1 MEGEELR
8 RSEANT
14 VDLLNQFERILESDP
29 QMVLSYIFGICN
41 EVGFLHPSQ
50 FSKLNKEAGHS
61 SPSSD
66 DNGAALSCW
75 QLSFFGIGII
85 SWGFQRKFFFRCM
98 RLLSMRLWQQA
109 LNSRSDVSGDEKSLY
124 VSLSLDNSFESDVM
138 KHSRALLLLSSDFGT
153 AWHSSRGD
161 CWILLLIGSMEAIAI
176 DWWYLLAGLQ
186 GLCCGWDLNRTFQLD

>member
-8 RSEANT
+8 RSEADT

-29 QMVLSYIFGICN
+29 QIDD
-41 EVGFLHPSQ
+41 VGFLHPSQ

-66 DNGAALSCW
+66 DSTVLRSADGNSVFWNRDHKLGISTQVLFPLYEAAKHAFMAASR
-75 QLSFFGIGII
+75 QY
-85 SWGFQRKFFFRCM
+85 K
-98 RLLSMRLWQQA
+98 A
-109 LNSRSDVSGDEKSLY
+109 LNSKSDVSGDEKSLF

-153 AWHSSRGD
+153 AWHSRKLVVSQKHKLSAFLD
-161 CWILLLIGSMEAIAI
+161 KQHVWLIVLPSLLSFLFFLRMFLVAI
-176 DWWYLLAGLQ
+176 
-186 GLCCGWDLNRTFQLD
+186 